1 MEKGIL
7 KNVTKFT
14 VKHLFHSLFFNK
26 VANPAC
32 VLSEIRDVEDLWQQ
46 ISQPYHKNNSS
57 SLSKLTVETE
67 NDVNDVVFSSFILVN

>member
-14 VKHLFHSLFFNK
+14 GKHLFHILFFNK
-26 VANPAC
+26 VASPAC
-32 VLSEIRDVEDLWQQ
+32 VLSEIRDVEDLWQ
-46 ISQPYHKNNSS
+46 PYHKNNSS
-57 SLSKLTVETE
+57 PSSKLTVETE